1 MNKIKSYLK
10 DEYWRNI
17 FLNYI
22 FKIAALLLGL
32 ITVNVNIGYL
42 GNTLYGLWVTIASVI
57 SWMSSGDFGIANGLR
72 NELAKAFAEKD
83 NEKQQKLIATAF
95 FTLSKIA
102 VILFAVIII
111 LCEIFFKTGILQ
123 AEVRIPMYITALF
136 FCLNLCIGICQSV
149 AYSYQKS
156 FLTSMVS
163 CSMTLLS
170 IVLVVIVTVLGVKA
184 DLTIFAIL
192 HGFATLIPNI
202 ILIFILK
209 RYNVNFFR
217 IIKSSNNKPELKK
230 SILNVGLQFFGL
242 QLCSVVL
249 YSTDSLLI
257 NYLID
262 SEMVTKYSIIT
273 KVYDSGN
280 MLFSILLIALWSAV
294 TVHITQ
300 KDFSWVTKKIKE
312 LLLIWSGFAVG
323 VVLVSLLFNQ
333 IVTIW
338 LGDKAFYYE
347 PSLVTLFGLYCVIT
361 AFSAIFVNVL
371 NGAGVIKLQLIIA
384 ILGAVL
390 NIPLSVIFAKYCGMG
405 IFGVKLATFIAALM
419 IAVAMPIQVVLYLK
433 NAKNLNKES

>member
-1 MNKIKSYLK
+1 MNKVKNYLK
-10 DEYWRNI
+10 DDYWRNI
-17 FLNYI
+17 FLNYV

-72 NELAKAFAEKD
+72 NELAKAYAEKD
-83 NEKQQKLIATAF
+83 KEKEKRLIVTAF
-95 FTLSKIA
+95 FTLSKISVVLFF
-102 VILFAVIII
+102 VILL
-111 LCEIFFKTGILQ
+111 LCEIFFRTGILQ
-123 AEVRIPMYITALF
+123 SEVRIPMYITAFF
-136 FCLNLCIGICQSV
+136 FCVNLCVGISQSI

-156 FLTSMVS
+156 ALTSMAS

-170 IVLVVIVTVLGVKA
+170 IILVVVVTVLGVKA

-192 HGFATLIPNI
+192 HGVSTLIPNI

-209 RYNVNFFR
+209 RYGVDFWK
-217 IIKSSNNKPELKK
+217 IIKRSNNVPELKK
-230 SILNVGLQFFGL
+230 NILTVGLQFFGL

-273 KVYDSGN
+273 KVYDSGS

-312 LLLIWSGFAVG
+312 LLLIWLGFTVG
-323 VVLVSLLFNQ
+323 VALVSLLFNQ

-338 LGDKAFYYE
+338 LGDRAFYYE
-347 PSLVTLFGLYCVIT
+347 PSLVVLFGLYCITT

-371 NGAGVIKLQLIIA
+371 NGAGAIKLQLIIA
-384 ILGAVL
+384 VLGAIL
-390 NIPLSVIFAKYCGMG
+390 NIPLSVFFAKYCDMG
-405 IFGVKLATFIAALM
+405 IFGIKLATFIAALM
-419 IAVAMPIQVVLYLK
+419 TAIAMPIQVVLYLK
-433 NAKNLNKES
+433 KERK

>member
-1 MNKIKSYLK
+1 MNKIRVYLK

-17 FLNYI
+17 FLNYV

-32 ITVNVNIGYL
+32 ITINVNIGYL

-72 NELAKAFAEKD
+72 NELAKAYAEKD
-83 NEKQQKLIATAF
+83 KEKEKKLIATAF
-95 FTLSKIA
+95 FTLSKISVFLFF
-102 VILFAVIII
+102 VILI
-111 LCEIFFKTGILQ
+111 LCEIFFRTGILQ
-123 AEVRIPMYITALF
+123 PEVRIPMYITGFF
-136 FCLNLCIGICQSV
+136 FCVNLCIGISQSI

-156 FLTSMVS
+156 SLTSFAS

-170 IVLVVIVTVLGVKA
+170 IVLVVIVTVLNVKA
-184 DLTIFAIL
+184 NLTIFAIL
-192 HGFATLIPNI
+192 HGVATLIPNV

-209 RYNVNFFR
+209 RHNVNFFR
-217 IIKSSNNKPELKK
+217 IIKRANNTPDLKK

-273 KVYDSGN
+273 KIYDSGN

-300 KDFSWVTKKIKE
+300 KDFSWVSKKVKE
-312 LLLIWSGFAVG
+312 LLLIWSGFSVG
-323 VVLVSLLFNQ
+323 VILVSLLFNQ

-347 PSLVTLFGLYCVIT
+347 PSLVVLFGVYCATT

-371 NGAGVIKLQLIIA
+371 NGAGKIKLQLIIA
-384 ILGAVL
+384 VIGAIS
-390 NIPLSVIFAKYCGMG
+390 NIPLSIIFAKYCNMG
-405 IFGVKLATFIAALM
+405 IFGIKLATFIAALM
-419 IAVAMPIQVVLYLK
+419 TAIAMPIQVVLFLK
-433 NAKNLNKES
+433 KNNKI